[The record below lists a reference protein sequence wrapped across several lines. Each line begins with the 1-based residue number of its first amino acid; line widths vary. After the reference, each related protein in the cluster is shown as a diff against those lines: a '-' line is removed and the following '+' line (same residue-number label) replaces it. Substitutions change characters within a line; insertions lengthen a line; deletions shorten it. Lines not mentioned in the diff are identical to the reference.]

1 MTKYIVTRLFLM
13 IPTLVIFSFITFLL
27 LYLAPGDP
35 VMALITPD
43 APAEMIELMREK
55 FGLNVPIH
63 IRFWNWLGELFK
75 GNLGFS
81 YSTGRPVSEMI
92 LNRLSATMELMG
104 WSIFFSTILG
114 ISIGLYS
121 GMKPGSRTDYMSIIL
136 GVIIVSIPQ
145 FFLGLLLIY
154 VFSIKLQW
162 LPIGGRTPIEH
173 IGIFS
178 RIRHLL
184 LPCTVL
190 TLTMLVDLMRYTRAN
205 VIAETN
211 KPYVKVAFAKG
222 LRRNRVYLFHIFRN
236 AAIPVIVVLILRL
249 VRLVGGVVIVESV
262 FSWPGMG
269 TLLVDAI
276 QNRDYPV
283 VLGILFITGIAVLV
297 ASLLID
303 IVVAAINPKVR
314 LGYETVKK

>member
-1 MTKYIVTRLFLM
+1 MTKYIITRLFLM

-63 IRFWNWLGELFK
+63 IRFWNWLGELLK

-121 GMKPGSRTDYMSIIL
+121 GMKPGSRADYMSIIL

-173 IGIFS
+173 IGIFN

-205 VIAETN
+205 VIVEAN